1 MTDDA
6 PQRADHA
13 PAHMPPDEFRR
24 LAERLASWIADY
36 WARVER
42 LPVRSP
48 ASPGDVLRALPD
60 HPPET
65 GEDLWATLPA
75 DLDRLIVP
83 GLTHWQHPMFFAY
96 FPANISGPSVL
107 GELLAA
113 GLGVQGMLW
122 STSPACT
129 ELEMRVLDWL
139 GEALGLP
146 ESMLFRRG
154 GGGVIDGTASEAVV
168 GAILAAR
175 HAALRTL
182 GDGAAPDARRDLAS
196 RLTLYTSAQAHS
208 SFVKGAVV
216 TGFALDADD
225 RSRVRLI
232 PTDPAGAMDA
242 DALGR
247 VMREDERAGLV
258 PCFVGATLGT
268 TGATAIDPL
277 PAIVGVLDE
286 CAGSRPSA
294 LRPWLHVDAAHAGAM
309 LVCPEFRSLAE
320 GLAHSDSFSFNPH
333 KWLLTNFDCNCLW
346 TRRPRDLTGALS
358 ITPEYLRNA
367 ASDRGAVVD
376 YRDWHVP
383 LGRRFRALKLWLVMR
398 HYGLAGLRAYI
409 REHVR
414 LAAVVESWVAGEPR
428 LELAAPRTMNLVVF
442 RPAPRGGEPT
452 TSVNAR
458 AAALLERLNAS
469 GRMFLTHTTLPATD
483 PNDPTPRYVLRLC
496 VGSVQTR
503 ESHVRQACDLIRAA
517 LDAEPAS
524 AG

>member
-1 MTDDA
+1 MPDDA
-6 PQRADHA
+6 LHAADHA

-24 LAERLASWIADY
+24 QAERLAAWIAEY
-36 WARVER
+36 WTRVER

-48 ASPGDVLRALPD
+48 ASPGDVLRALPE

-65 GEDLWATLPA
+65 SEDLGAALPA

-146 ESMLFRRG
+146 EALLFRGG

-175 HAALRTL
+175 HAALRSL
-182 GDGAAPDARRDLAS
+182 GAGASPDARRDLVS
-196 RLTLYTSAQAHS
+196 RLTLYTSSQAHS

-216 TGFALDADD
+216 TGFALDAADHA
-225 RSRVRLI
+225 RVRLI
-232 PTDPAGAMDA
+232 PTDPAGAMDV
-242 DALGR
+242 DALAR
-247 VMREDERAGLV
+247 ALREDERAGLV
-258 PCFVGATLGT
+258 PCFVGATIGT

-277 PAIVGVLDE
+277 PAIARVLDG
-286 CAGSRPSA
+286 CPTV
-294 LRPWLHVDAAHAGAM
+294 RPWLHVDAAHAGAM
-309 LVCPEFRSLAE
+309 LVCPEFRTLAAGVE
-320 GLAHSDSFSFNPH
+320 HADSFSFNPH

-346 TRRPRDLTGALS
+346 TRRPRDLTGAMS

-414 LAAVVESWVAGEPR
+414 LAAIVEAWVAAEPR

-442 RPAPRGGEPT
+442 RPAPRPGEPT
-452 TSVNAR
+452 TRVNAR

-483 PNDPTPRYVLRLC
+483 PRDPTHRYVLRLC

-503 ESHVRQACDLIRAA
+503 EAHVRTACDLIRAA
-517 LDAEPAS
+517 LDAEPTSTA
-524 AG
+524 